1 MRLCA
6 VLKQASR
13 AFCLTYRPSRFAW
26 LLFLLIVIL
35 LPVFAPLNSRAAQT
49 IVVNVIVNMEVKG
62 ENFVVME
69 DDGDFL
75 VRTGDLAS
83 IGFIDLS
90 GAKSIIDNEEF
101 ISLRS
106 MKGLTYRFNEKDLS
120 LDLTASAELF
130 PRRTI
135 DFAPARPQRV
145 YRPKDSSAFLNYK
158 LGYLGG
164 DSMKMKSFNIT
175 NQLGL
180 RSSDMLFL
188 TDTSYTSDDL
198 SSRFVRLQTNL
209 TFDDRPE
216 LKRVVAGDFFASS
229 GDLGSTVNMGGFSL
243 SKSYRMD
250 PYFTKYPTLNVSG
263 LSETA
268 SDVEVYVDD
277 IKLRSDKVAP
287 GGFDLR
293 NIAYTTGAHKV
304 EVLIRDAFGNVQRI
318 VHPFY
323 QTDKML
329 KKGLHEYSYN
339 GGLIRKSYGA
349 ESNTYGHAAFALSHR
364 YGYADSLT
372 IGAQAETGAGVVH
385 IGPEFIF
392 PVLDLGLV
400 STAVVAGKSKS
411 GGGAAASVNHNYQG
425 KDTSTRL
432 LFRGFSSNYANIVD
446 GARSTSKY
454 EAGAGISRGFKRYG
468 SVSLDYS
475 ISARYTGSGSKT
487 TTLSYSKGVFGT
499 ATVLATLKRRVE
511 ARSSTEA
518 FLGFVYYFD
527 KDSSVSTNY
536 QKTRDSSSLN
546 VQAQRPAPA
555 NSEGWGYRVST
566 ERNGVA
572 GADASYL
579 LNPALNVNTATAL
592 YRADVKV
599 ASGHG
604 QGYEMYDLSA
614 AGAIAYVGDTVALTR
629 PITDSFAMI
638 KVGDIEGVRA
648 YVNNQRIGKT
658 DSKGV
663 VFVPVLN
670 SYYDNQ
676 VSIDSSD
683 VPMDYRME
691 SAMKFVSPPLRSGS
705 CLSFDVRKAVS
716 YTGVLKAQT
725 SDGVKPI
732 EFQDV
737 SLQTGAGTITFPTG
751 RDGDFYFEEVQSPA
765 ATGEGCAAL
774 SAGAA
779 LTGGKKAAKAAAA
792 YAGSSEY
799 MGARCVFELSVV
811 STDSPFVELGEIV
824 CVKDREP

>member
-6 VLKQASR
+6 VLKQASI
-13 AFCLTYRPSRFAW
+13 AFCLNLRLSRFAG
-26 LLFLLIVIL
+26 LLFLPIVIL
-35 LPVFAPLNSRAAQT
+35 LPLLAPLDSRAAQT

-75 VRTGDLAS
+75 VRTADLVS
-83 IGFIDLS
+83 LGFIDLP
-90 GAKSIIDNEEF
+90 GAKSVIENEEF
-101 ISLRS
+101 MSLRS

-135 DFAPARPQRV
+135 DFTPARPQRV

-158 LGYLGG
+158 VGYLGG
-164 DSMKMKSFNIT
+164 DSMEMKSFNIT

-277 IKLRSDKVAP
+277 IKLRSEKVAP

-293 NIAYTTGAHKV
+293 NINYTTGAHKV

-329 KKGLHEYSYN
+329 KKGLYEYSYN

-349 ESNTYGHAAFALSHR
+349 ESNTYGHAVMSVSHR
-364 YGYADSLT
+364 YGYEDFLT
-372 IGAQAETGAGVVH
+372 LGAQAEMGSGVVH

-400 STAVVAGKSKS
+400 STAVVVGKSKS
-411 GGGAAASVNHNYQG
+411 GGGVGASANHNYQG

-432 LFRGFSSNYANIVD
+432 LFRGFSRNYANIVD
-446 GARSTSKY
+446 GAPSTSKY

-475 ISARYTGSGSKT
+475 ISARYTGTGSKT
-487 TTLSYSKGVFGT
+487 ATLSYSKGVFDS
-499 ATVLATLKRRVE
+499 ATVLATLKRRVDT
-511 ARSSTEA
+511 RSSTEA

-536 QKTRDSSSLN
+536 QKTSDSSSLN

-572 GADASYL
+572 GRSASYL
-579 LNPALNVNTATAL
+579 LNPTLNVNTATAL

-599 ASGHG
+599 ASNG
-604 QGYEMYDLSA
+604 QGYETYDLSA
-614 AGAIAYVGDTVALTR
+614 AGAIAYVGDNVALTR
-629 PITDSFAMI
+629 PITDSFALI

-658 DSKGV
+658 DSKWV
-663 VFVPVLN
+663 VFVPALN

-683 VPMDYRME
+683 VPMEYRME
-691 SAMKFVSPPLRSGS
+691 SAMKFVSPPLKSGS

-716 YTGVLKAQT
+716 YTGALKAQT

-732 EFQDV
+732 EFQEV
-737 SLQTGAGTITFPTG
+737 SLQTGAGTIIFPTG
-751 RDGDFYFEEVQSPA
+751 RDGEFYFEEVESPSV
-765 ATGEGCAAL
+765 TGDGCAAL
-774 SAGAA
+774 AAGAA
-779 LTGGKKAAKAAAA
+779 LGRGKKAAKAAAA
-792 YAGSSEY
+792 YTGSTEY
-799 MGARCVFELSVV
+799 MGARCVFELPIV
-811 STDSPFVELGEIV
+811 STAGPFIELGEIV
-824 CVKDREP
+824 CVSEVR

>member
-1 MRLCA
+1 MLFFFIV
-6 VLKQASR
+6 VLS
-13 AFCLTYRPSRFAW
+13 
-26 LLFLLIVIL
+26 
-35 LPVFAPLNSRAAQT
+35 PVFQLSEARASQT
-49 IVVNVIVNMEVKG
+49 IVVNVIVNMDVKG

-75 VRTGDLAS
+75 VRTVDLAS
-83 IGFIDLS
+83 LGFLDLP
-90 GAKSIIDNEEF
+90 GTKTIIENEEH

-106 MKGLTYRFNEKDLS
+106 MKGLTYRFNEKYLS

-130 PRRTI
+130 PRRAI
-135 DFAPARPQRV
+135 DFTPARASSV
-145 YRPKDSSAFLNYK
+145 YRPRDSSAFLNYK
-158 LGYLGG
+158 LGYIGG
-164 DSMKMKSFNIT
+164 DSMKMRSFNIT
-175 NQLGL
+175 NQLGM
-180 RSSDMLFL
+180 RSSDMLFM
-188 TDTSYTSDDL
+188 TDSSYTSDDL

-263 LSETA
+263 VSESA

-293 NIAYTTGAHKV
+293 NIAYTTGAHKA

-339 GGLIRKSYGA
+339 GGLIRKSYGN
-349 ESNTYGHAAFALSHR
+349 ESNSYGHAVMSASHR
-364 YGYADSLT
+364 WGYEDFLT
-372 IGAQAETGAGVVH
+372 LGVQAETGAGVAH

-392 PVLDLGLV
+392 PVKDLGLI
-400 STAVVAGKSKS
+400 STAVVAGKSRS
-411 GGGAAASVNHNYQG
+411 GGGVGASANHNYQG

-432 LFRGFSSNYANIVD
+432 LFRGFSRNYANIVD
-446 GARSTSKY
+446 GAPSTSKY

-475 ISARYTGSGSKT
+475 ISAMYVGTGSKT
-487 TTLSYSKGVFGT
+487 ATLSYSKGVFDS
-499 ATVLATLKRRVE
+499 ATMLATLKRRVE

-536 QKTRDSSSLN
+536 QKTSGSSSLN

-572 GADASYL
+572 GRSASYL
-579 LNPALNVNTATAL
+579 LNPTVNVNTATAL

-599 ASGHG
+599 ASGG
-604 QGYEMYDLSA
+604 QGYETYDLSA
-614 AGAIAYVGDTVALTR
+614 AGAVAYVGDTVALTR

-658 DSKGV
+658 DANGV
-663 VFVPVLN
+663 VFVPALN

-676 VSIDSSD
+676 VSIDTSD
-683 VPMDYRME
+683 VPMEYRME
-691 SAMKFVSPPLRSGS
+691 GAMKFVSPPLRSGS
-705 CLSFDVRKAVS
+705 CLSFDVRKTIS
-716 YTGVLKAQT
+716 YTGSLKAQT
-725 SDGVKPI
+725 EGGLKPI

-737 SLQTGAGTITFPTG
+737 SLKTGAGTITFPTG
-751 RDGDFYFEEVQSPA
+751 RDGEFYFEEAETPA
-765 ATGEGCAAL
+765 VTGDGCAAL
-774 SAGAA
+774 AAGKTASA
-779 LTGGKKAAKAAAA
+779 GKKAVKSAVR
-792 YAGSSEY
+792 YAGTSEH
-799 MGARCVFELSVV
+799 MGARCVFELPVV
-811 STDSPFVELGEIV
+811 PTGSPFVEIGEV
-824 CVKDREP
+824 LCAPEAEAR